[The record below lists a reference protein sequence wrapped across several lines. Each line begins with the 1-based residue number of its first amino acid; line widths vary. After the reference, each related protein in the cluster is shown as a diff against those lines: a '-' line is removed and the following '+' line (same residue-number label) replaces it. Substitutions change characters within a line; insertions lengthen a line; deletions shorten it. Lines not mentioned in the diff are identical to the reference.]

1 MSKVVTRKY
10 HEQVVFDLQQRERF
24 LAKEHSELSAKF
36 VAAEQSAKE
45 EIARLLKALEG
56 ERKRHQF
63 TRDSFASVNT
73 TCTKLHDDVAR
84 YRKTLAA
91 MMKVA
96 EVGGF

>member
-10 HEQVVFDLQQRERF
+10 HEQVVFDLQQREHV
-24 LAKEHSELSAKF
+24 LAKEHSELGAKF

-45 EIARLLKALEG
+45 EIARLKTALED

-63 TRDSFASVNT
+63 TRDSLVSAHTACS
-73 TCTKLHDDVAR
+73 KLHDDVAR